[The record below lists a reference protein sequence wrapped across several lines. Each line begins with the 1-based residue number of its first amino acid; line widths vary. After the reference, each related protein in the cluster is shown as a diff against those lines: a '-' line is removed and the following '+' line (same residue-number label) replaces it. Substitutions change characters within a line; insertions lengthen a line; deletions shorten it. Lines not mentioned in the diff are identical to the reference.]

1 MKKIIVSLGTAPNGV
16 KYWSIAYDKKLTK
29 DSTCG
34 TSIEKP
40 SLDAVLPKTQS
51 DEEYWL
57 KVAEYACGMLEEKLI
72 DKNEIYNFE
81 FICLGISY
89 RKTK

>member
-1 MKKIIVSLGTAPNGV
+1 MKKIIVSLGTAPNGI
-16 KYWSIAYDKKLTK
+16 KCWSIAYDQNITK

-40 SLDAVLPKTQS
+40 SLDAILPKTQS
-51 DEEYWL
+51 DDEYWL
-57 KVAEYACGMLEEKLI
+57 EVAKYACGMLEEKLI
-72 DKNEIYNFE
+72 NKNDIYNFE
-81 FICLGISY
+81 FICNGISY